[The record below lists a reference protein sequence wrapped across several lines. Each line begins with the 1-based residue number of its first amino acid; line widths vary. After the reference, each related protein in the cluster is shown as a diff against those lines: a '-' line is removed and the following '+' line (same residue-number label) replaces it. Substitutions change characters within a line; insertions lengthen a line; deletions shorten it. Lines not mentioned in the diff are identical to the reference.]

1 MFNFYHSDEQK
12 LLATLKELTANP
24 SGWFAAY
31 YRFSKLHQ
39 SFKNDLQM
47 RLVVNIIKDHGRN
60 YDGKIFLMQD
70 YDIIFLYEGKDKHL
84 LEKTT
89 AELREVFNEDPLAFL
104 GDGLE
109 NKLFCKQ
116 YALVDDIK
124 EFEQICKIK
133 VAEANATKGIEL
145 ENKAVDNN
153 NKTLKPLHLMHIESN
168 IHKIDLSQA
177 IRKQPICAIIKG
189 KEGTTK
195 VFEELYVNIKH
206 LSDLLKHEVNFTSN
220 RFLFRYLTGILDK
233 AVLTYLKGNANNY
246 LNNVI
251 SLNINVDSIF
261 SSEFQEFDQLLS
273 PDAKKKI
280 IIEVHVA
287 DIFSDIS
294 LFIKAREKLHKLGY
308 KICLDGLDNLSFLQ
322 VDRESLGFDL
332 AKLQW
337 NADIKSS
344 LLDEE
349 NKKFVEAVKNCGSS
363 RIILCRCDNQYAI
376 DYGHALGISIFQ
388 GWHVDKLINPT
399 SKVVN

>member
-1 MFNFYHSDEQK
+1 MFDFFRSDEQK
-12 LLATLKELTANP
+12 LLAMLDDVAANP
-24 SGWFAAY
+24 FGWFAVH

-60 YDGKIFLMQD
+60 CKGKIFQMQD
-70 YDIIFLYEGKDKHL
+70 YDIIFLYEGKDKQL
-84 LEKTT
+84 LERTT

-104 GDGLE
+104 GEHVE
-109 NKLFCKQ
+109 NKLFCTH
-116 YALVDDIK
+116 YCLVDDIK
-124 EFEQICKIK
+124 EFEQICKMK
-133 VAEANATKGIEL
+133 VAEANATKGIDL
-145 ENKAVDNN
+145 ESKATDNHY
-153 NKTLKPLHLMHIESN
+153 KTLKPLHLMHIESN
-168 IHKIDLSQA
+168 IHKTDLSQA

-189 KEGTTK
+189 KEGSTK

-206 LSDLLKHEVNFTSN
+206 LSDLLKHEVNFASN

-233 AVLTYLKGNANNY
+233 AVLSFLKMKISNY
-246 LNNVI
+246 LNNII
-251 SLNINVDSIF
+251 SLNLNVDSIF
-261 SSEFQEFDQLLS
+261 TSEFQEFDKLLS
-273 PDAKKKI
+273 SESKRKI
-280 IIEVHVA
+280 IIEVHIA

-294 LFIKAREKLHKLGY
+294 LFIKAREKLHSLGY

-344 LLDEE
+344 LQDEE
-349 NKKFVEAVKNCGSS
+349 NRKFVEAVKRCGSS
-363 RIILCRCDNQYAI
+363 RIILCRCDSEYAI

-388 GWHVDKLINPT
+388 GWHVDKLVNPS
-399 SKVVN
+399 SKIVN